1 MPVKQEIK
9 SQLAKLLAT
18 EDIVVEHKNVETA
31 QFNVDTRVLILPIWE
46 KASNDVYDMLVG
58 HEVGHALFTPNEDP
72 PKDIPHN
79 FLNVCEDARIEKLMK
94 RKYLGIAKSFYRGYS
109 EMHEED
115 FFELDGEDIDTFNLA
130 DRANLYF
137 KIGSFIDLS
146 FSDAEKEIIT
156 LIKNAETFTETIA
169 AAAALYNF
177 CKQEQETQQKAQEL
191 QGEAQSGMEE
201 DLVDGQSTD
210 SSLRPSD
217 DDGDST
223 GDIDSS
229 IPNSDSD
236 APMESGN
243 SPSDLPSGSS
253 NSDADPLD
261 VKTSTSLEQKLKDLV
276 NTHSSL
282 ENEYIEIPKVNL
294 DSVIID
300 NKKVHAHIE
309 ETWDTEY
316 VRCYEKYHSN
326 KEFYETHEY
335 FGISENCFEG
345 SDSAYKEFKKDAQ
358 KEVNYLVKEFEC
370 KKAASA
376 YARASTSRTGVLDT
390 RNLHTYKF
398 NEDLFKK
405 ITVLP
410 DGKNH
415 GLIFILDWSGSMSRV
430 IEDTLKQLY
439 NLIWFCR
446 KVNIPFEVYAFTYEW
461 FRAENVMDYSLDVN
475 ERREARKEKG
485 SHCERKENEFHL
497 EKEFNLMN
505 FFTSNVN
512 GKELERQM
520 INIWRIAHAMSS
532 QVRSPYTYPHA
543 LHLSGTPLNES
554 LVALHQIIP
563 DFQKKN
569 KVEKVQCIM
578 LTDGEAN
585 TLPFNRTVDRHWEDE
600 PFMGTQQAS
609 GRCVLRDRKLGK
621 TYNMGYGYFEFTSAL
636 LRHMQDK
643 FFNTNFIGIR
653 VLEPRDAKHFIRMH
667 CDGHDMKAYD
677 DWSKTRTFT
686 IKTAGYDAYF
696 GLSATALADD
706 TEFDVDDGATKAQIK
721 RAFVKS
727 LKTKK
732 LNKKVLG
739 EFISLVA

>member
-1 MPVKQEIK
+1 MPVQQEIK

-31 QFNVDTRVLILPIWE
+31 QFNTDTRVLILPIWE

-58 HEVGHALFTPNEDP
+58 HEVGHALFTPNVDP
-72 PKDIPHN
+72 PKDIPHS

-115 FFELDGEDIDTFNLA
+115 FFELDGEDIDSFTLA

-137 KIGSFIDLS
+137 KIGAFLDLS

-156 LIKNAETFTETIA
+156 LIQNAETFTETIA
-169 AAAALYNF
+169 AAEALYNF
-177 CKQEQETQQKAQEL
+177 CKQEQETQQKTQEL
-191 QGEAQSGMEE
+191 PTENQEGLGEDM
-201 DLVDGQSTD
+201 VDEFPTGNSE
-210 SSLRPSD
+210 SS
-217 DDGDST
+217 GDSDSDNT

-229 IPNSDSD
+229 ISNSDSD
-236 APMESGN
+236 GSVESGN
-243 SPSDLPSGSS
+243 SASNLPSGSS
-253 NSDADPLD
+253 DYDADPLEL
-261 VKTSTSLEQKLKDLV
+261 KTANSLEQKLRDLV

-294 DSVIID
+294 DSVIVD

-326 KEFYETHEY
+326 KEFYENHDY
-335 FGISENCFEG
+335 FGVSENCFEG
-345 SDSAYKEFKKDAQ
+345 SDRAYREFKKDAQ

-376 YARASTSRTGVLDT
+376 YARASTARTGVLDT

-430 IEDTLKQLY
+430 IQDTLKQLY

-512 GKELERQM
+512 GKELEDQM
-520 INIWRIAHAMSS
+520 INIWRIAHSMSS

-554 LVALHQIIP
+554 LVTLHQIIP

-585 TLPFNRTVDRHWEDE
+585 TLPFNRTVERHWEDE
-600 PFMGTQQAS
+600 PFLGTQQAS

-667 CDGHDMKAYD
+667 GHDMKAYD

-706 TEFDVDDGATKAQIK
+706 TEFDVQEDATKAQIK

>member
-1 MPVKQEIK
+1 MPVQQEIK

-31 QFNVDTRVLILPIWE
+31 QFNTDTRVLILPIWE

-72 PKDIPHN
+72 PKDIPHS

-94 RKYLGIAKSFYRGYS
+94 RRYMGLAKSFYRGYS

-115 FFELDGEDIDTFNLA
+115 FFELDGEDIDSFTLA

-137 KIGSFIDLS
+137 KIGAFLDLS

-156 LIKNAETFTETIA
+156 LIQNAETFTETIA
-169 AAAALYNF
+169 AAEALYNF
-177 CKQEQETQQKAQEL
+177 CKQEQETQQKTQEL
-191 QGEAQSGMEE
+191 PTANQEGLGEDM
-201 DLVDGQSTD
+201 VDEFPTGNSE
-210 SSLRPSD
+210 SS
-217 DDGDST
+217 GDSDSDNT

-229 IPNSDSD
+229 ISNSDSD
-236 APMESGN
+236 GSVESGN
-243 SPSDLPSGSS
+243 SASDIPSGSS
-253 NSDADPLD
+253 DNSDPLEL
-261 VKTSTSLEQKLKDLV
+261 KTANSLEQKLKDLV

-326 KEFYETHEY
+326 KEFYQNYDYLGLT
-335 FGISENCFEG
+335 ENCFEG
-345 SDSAYKEFKKDAQ
+345 SDRAYREFKKDAQ

-376 YARASTSRTGVLDT
+376 YARASTARTGVLDT

-430 IEDTLKQLY
+430 IQDTLKQLY

-485 SHCERKENEFHL
+485 SHCERKENEFHI

-512 GKELERQM
+512 GKELEDQM

-554 LVALHQIIP
+554 LVTLHQIIP

-585 TLPFNRTVDRHWEDE
+585 TLPFNRKVERHWEDE
-600 PFMGTQQAS
+600 PFLGTQQAS

-667 CDGHDMKAYD
+667 CDGHNMQAYD
-677 DWSKTRTFT
+677 DWAKTRTFT

-706 TEFDVDDGATKAQIK
+706 TEFEVQEDATKAQIK

>member
-1 MPVKQEIK
+1 MPVQQEIK

-31 QFNVDTRVLILPIWE
+31 QFNTDTRVLILPIWE

-72 PKDIPHN
+72 PKDIPHS

-94 RKYLGIAKSFYRGYS
+94 RRYMGLAKSFYRGYS

-115 FFELDGEDIDTFNLA
+115 FFELDGEDIDSFTLA

-137 KIGSFIDLS
+137 KIGAFLDLS

-156 LIKNAETFTETIA
+156 LIQNAETFTETIA
-169 AAAALYNF
+169 AAEALYNF
-177 CKQEQETQQKAQEL
+177 CKQEQETQQKTQEL
-191 QGEAQSGMEE
+191 PTANQEGLGEDM
-201 DLVDGQSTD
+201 VDEFPTGNSE
-210 SSLRPSD
+210 SS
-217 DDGDST
+217 GDSDSDNT

-229 IPNSDSD
+229 ISNSDSD
-236 APMESGN
+236 GSVESGN
-243 SPSDLPSGSS
+243 SASDIPSGSS
-253 NSDADPLD
+253 DNSDPLEL
-261 VKTSTSLEQKLKDLV
+261 KTANSLEQKLKDLV

-294 DSVIID
+294 DSVIVD

-326 KEFYETHEY
+326 KEFYQNYDYLGLT
-335 FGISENCFEG
+335 ENCFEG
-345 SDSAYKEFKKDAQ
+345 SDRAYREFKKDAQ

-376 YARASTSRTGVLDT
+376 YARASTARTGVLDT

-430 IEDTLKQLY
+430 IQDTLKQLY

-485 SHCERKENEFHL
+485 SHCERKENEFHI

-512 GKELERQM
+512 GKELEDQM

-554 LVALHQIIP
+554 LVTLHQIIP

-585 TLPFNRTVDRHWEDE
+585 TLPFNRKVERHWEDE
-600 PFMGTQQAS
+600 PFLGTQQAS

-667 CDGHDMKAYD
+667 CDGHNMQAYD
-677 DWSKTRTFT
+677 DWAKTRTFT

-706 TEFDVDDGATKAQIK
+706 TEFEVQEDATKAQIK